1 MNQVK
6 TVKLYPM
13 HEGVEAPTLGSSLAS
28 GYDLK
33 VWGDHEILPG
43 ETKILP
49 TGLKLADV
57 LGPGVDM
64 QVRPRSST
72 PLKYGLI
79 IANSPGTIDGDYTGE
94 IGIIVTRL
102 FTFWDLQPRF
112 VEVAVAGPAAEFAP
126 VLTGLEPSPP
136 LRIEH
141 GTRLAQL
148 VFSQLI
154 QPRPFIELTAMNETR
169 EERGGFGSTGS

>member
-1 MNQVK
+1 MTQLK

-13 HEGVEAPTLGSSLAS
+13 HEGVEAPSLGSSLAS

-33 VWGDHEILPG
+33 VWGDHNILPG

-57 LGPGVDM
+57 LPPGVDM

-72 PLKYGLI
+72 PLKYGLLV
-79 IANSPGTIDGDYTGE
+79 ANSPGTIDGDYTGE
-94 IGIIVTRL
+94 IGIIVHRL
-102 FTFWDLQPRF
+102 FTFWDLQPQF
-112 VEVAVAGPAAEFAP
+112 IQVAEYPSGLKAAALTGIDPSP
-126 VLTGLEPSPP
+126 VL
-136 LRIEH
+136 RIDH

-154 QPRPFIELTAMNETR
+154 QPRPFIELTTMNETR
-169 EERGGFGSTGS
+169 EERGGFGSTGT